1 MDYFHVHASILSI
14 FLVTPPS
21 RLEIRCIWGLVL
33 IQAPRISAVYTALN
47 GSLGANPHLSN
58 IPQSRP
64 PSIPRESSV
73 KELSGNLCLYWLP
86 ICQRFLCETSSLFGR
101 FSLCGV
107 SRIWIR
113 FLPLFKCGS
122 VSPIET
128 YNQQYGGR
136 VSCDPRTPVR
146 IHWAIV
152 LIINLIFILPYE
164 STRLD
169 GWHLP

>member
-33 IQAPRISAVYTALN
+33 IQASRISTVYTALN
-47 GSLGANPHLSN
+47 GSLRTNPHLSN

-64 PSIPRESSV
+64 PPIPKESSV

-86 ICQRFLCETSSLFGR
+86 ICQRFPCETSSLFSR

-107 SRIWIR
+107 PIIWIR

-122 VSPIET
+122 VSTVE
-128 YNQQYGGR
+128 G
-136 VSCDPRTPVR
+136 SPV
-146 IHWAIV
+146 ILEPPSGNIGSLSSS
-152 LIINLIFILPYE
+152 LIWFSFYHMNLLDLMVGIFLKLNRGP
-164 STRLD
+164 
-169 GWHLP
+169 